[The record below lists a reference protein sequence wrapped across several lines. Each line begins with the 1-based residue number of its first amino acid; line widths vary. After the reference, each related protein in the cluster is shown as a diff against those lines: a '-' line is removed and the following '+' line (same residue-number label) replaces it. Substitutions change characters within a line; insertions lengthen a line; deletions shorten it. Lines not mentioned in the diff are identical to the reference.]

1 MGRRST
7 ASRKISAIYFINPD
21 RSVEMYPLNANGK
34 LIMMSAEVDK
44 RKRLPV
50 PKINQILSSTEES
63 STDINYENTIFHGM
77 PLNEVGNNNE
87 TKLESEADAYNAL
100 FKEEK
105 MLDPDFFTDML
116 MKRSGFDFVFSFQ
129 VPSYVS

>member
-1 MGRRST
+1 MGRRSA
-7 ASRKISAIYFINPD
+7 ASRRISAIYFVNPD
-21 RSVEMYPLNANGK
+21 RSVEKYPLNANGK
-34 LIMMSAEVDK
+34 LIMMSAEMSR

-50 PKINQILSSTEES
+50 PEINPILSSTEES
-63 STDINYENTIFHGM
+63 SPDVCFEKGILHGI
-77 PLNEVGNNNE
+77 PLIEDENNNE

-100 FKEEK
+100 FKDEK

-116 MKRSGFDFVFSFQ
+116 LKRSGLDFVFSFQ